1 MSLSRDLLPGLR
13 VSKPPKA
20 TRNRPATE
28 ARLKAAVEALMVE
41 GGFGALTPS
50 AVARQAGVD
59 KMLIYRYFGG
69 LEGLV
74 TAVVRQP
81 GFFPDAL
88 ELAGGDKAA
97 TRALPIAER
106 VAAVT
111 RAYARAL
118 LARPVVQE
126 LMVWELVERNALTA
140 IAEEGRERGALDLY
154 GDLFADV
161 GDPRRFY
168 AATAILGAAVSYLIL
183 RRRKIRWFSGI
194 DLKSEGGW
202 DELDAVIAQMAS
214 ALAD

>member
-1 MSLSRDLLPGLR
+1 VPETQ
-13 VSKPPKA
+13 KA

-28 ARLKAAVEALMVE
+28 ARLKAAVESLMVE

-50 AVARQAGVD
+50 AVGRQAGVD

-81 GFFPDAL
+81 GFFPSSL

-97 TRALPIAER
+97 TRALPIPQR
-106 VAAVT
+106 VATVT
-111 RAYARAL
+111 RAYAQAL

-126 LMVWELVERNALTA
+126 LMVWEMVERNALTA
-140 IAEEGRERGALDLY
+140 IAEEERERAALDLY
-154 GDLFADV
+154 DDLFSDI

-183 RRRKIRWFSGI
+183 RRRKIRWFSGV
-194 DLKSEGGW
+194 DLRSDEGW
-202 DELDAVIAQMAS
+202 DELSLTIGQMAA
-214 ALAD
+214 ALTT

>member
-1 MSLSRDLLPGLR
+1 MSLSRDLFPRTLVPET
-13 VSKPPKA
+13 PKA

-28 ARLKAAVEALMVE
+28 ARLMAAVETLMVE
-41 GGFGALTPS
+41 GGFGALNPS
-50 AVARQAGVD
+50 AVGRQAGVD

-81 GFFPDAL
+81 GFFPDSL
-88 ELAGGDKAA
+88 ELAGGDVAA
-97 TRALPIAER
+97 TRALAIPQR

-126 LMVWELVERNALTA
+126 LMVWEMVERNALTA
-140 IAEEGRERGALDLY
+140 IAEEERERGALDLY

-161 GDPRRFY
+161 ADPKRFH
-168 AATAILGAAVSYLIL
+168 AATAILGAAMSYLVL
-183 RRRKIRWFSGI
+183 RRRKIRWFSGV
-194 DLKSEGGW
+194 DLRSDEGW
-202 DELDAVIAQMAS
+202 QELDAVVEQMAT
-214 ALAD
+214 ALTP